1 MRFFVGTDFRPGELI
16 AVRVRSLTA
25 AAAAV
30 LAVALLAGCR
40 TNVGVAANADGQQ
53 ISESQVSSY
62 VTPQSKPVSIQST
75 QVAPKPFVLD
85 ILIGEQ
91 FYRAVLA
98 AAPGGAPSD
107 GQVSNMVD
115 SYLAGRTPQ
124 QAVEGFGI
132 HGYTPDFAQHVL
144 VYSELGSLLNKKVQ
158 QGVDVTGIARKVDFP
173 VSVNPRYGTWD
184 QTNYMLS
191 TTPSAGLPGFVSFQ
205 PPPPGTGGVAG

>member
-1 MRFFVGTDFRPGELI
+1 M
-16 AVRVRSLTA
+16 RVRSLTA

-98 AAPGGAPSD
+98 KTPGGAPSD
-107 GQVSNMVD
+107 GQLSAMIAQ
-115 SYLAGRTPQ
+115 YLGARTAQ

-132 HGYTPDFAQHVL
+132 HGYAPEFAQYVL
-144 VYSELGSLLNKKVQ
+144 EYSELGSMLNQRVQ
-158 QGVDVTGIARKVDFP
+158 QGVDVRSVARKLDFP

-184 QTNYMLS
+184 RTSYMLS
-191 TTPSAGLPGFVSFQ
+191 TGPSAGLPGFVAFQ
-205 PPPPGTGGVAG
+205 PPAPGTGGTAG